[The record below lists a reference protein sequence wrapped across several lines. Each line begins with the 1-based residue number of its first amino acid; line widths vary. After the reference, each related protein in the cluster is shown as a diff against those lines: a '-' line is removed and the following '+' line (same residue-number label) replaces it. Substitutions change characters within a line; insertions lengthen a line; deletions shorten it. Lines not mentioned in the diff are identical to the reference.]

1 MPCLKPKPQG
11 KNKMKTFKLILTT
24 VAISVAMF
32 SANAD
37 EKKQKAPAK
46 TDKAA
51 KERVVRGTIMCGKC
65 VLKKTDDCQAALQIK
80 RKSKDGKEV
89 TRVILLK
96 NDAVTKAFHSK
107 ICSGDKI
114 AVAVTGKFEGKGKKR
129 VLVASKINDKPAAA
143 KKGKRGKGKG
153 ADKKK
158 KKDA

>member
-1 MPCLKPKPQG
+1 
-11 KNKMKTFKLILTT
+11 MKTFKLILTT

-80 RKSKDGKEV
+80 RKNKDGKEV

-96 NDAVTKAFHSK
+96 NDAVTKAFHK
-107 ICSGDKI
+107 RICSGDKI

-129 VLVASKINDKPAAA
+129 LLVASKIADAP
-143 KKGKRGKGKG
+143 KKGKGK
-153 ADKKK
+153 ATDKKK
-158 KKDA
+158 KA

>member
-1 MPCLKPKPQG
+1 
-11 KNKMKTFKLILTT
+11 MKTFKLILTT

-80 RKSKDGKEV
+80 RKNKDGKEV
-89 TRVILLK
+89 TSVILLK
-96 NDAVTKAFHSK
+96 NDAVTKAFHK
-107 ICSGDKI
+107 RICSGDKI

-129 VLVASKINDKPAAA
+129 LLVASKIADAP
-143 KKGKRGKGKG
+143 KKGKGK
-153 ADKKK
+153 ATDKKK
-158 KKDA
+158 KA